1 VVPID
6 GDLLLTQDF
15 ATAARTPKDTER
27 GTDMAAVTHG
37 MNVEEVKNLGHTLQ
51 TQADNIRNLVGQLDG
66 LVNGT
71 TWMGPDADQFKGQ
84 WWPEH
89 KQHLL
94 AVSEQ
99 LHGFGQSAL
108 NNASDQVGTSGH

>member
-1 VVPID
+1 
-6 GDLLLTQDF
+6 
-15 ATAARTPKDTER
+15 
-27 GTDMAAVTHG
+27 MAAVSHG
-37 MNVEEVKNLGHTLQ
+37 MNVEEVNTLGRNLQH
-51 TQADNIRNLVGQLDG
+51 QADAIKQMVGQLEG
-66 LVNGT
+66 VIHGT

-108 NNASDQVGTSGH
+108 NNATDQVNISGH